1 MLKKKMQNRQKQMV
15 SYLLCA
21 CLFVGAGIFY
31 CAGLTEQ
38 KEVVLVEQE
47 QDTSLEEQ
55 TAQIKETEKEILE
68 HVCGAVKN
76 PGVYKIKEGSRICD
90 IIALAGGG
98 TSDSAVDTLNLARV
112 LKDEERIFVPTI
124 QEAETIEVLEKKG
137 SQKINLNTAT
147 KEQLMTLSGIG
158 EAKAEDIIAY
168 RAENGDFQTIED
180 IMKISGIKEAAFQ
193 KIKDKIMVKEE

>member
-1 MLKKKMQNRQKQMV
+1 MQNRQKQMV
-15 SYLLCA
+15 SYLLCV

-55 TAQIKETEKEILE
+55 TAQIKETEKEILV

-76 PGVYKIKEGSRICD
+76 PGVYRIEEGSRICD

-98 TSDSAVDTLNLARV
+98 TEDSVVDSLNLARV
-112 LKDEERIFVPTI
+112 LKDGERIFVPTI
-124 QEAETIEVLEKKG
+124 QEAETIEVLEEKG

>member
-1 MLKKKMQNRQKQMV
+1 MQNRQKQMV
-15 SYLLCA
+15 SYLLCV

-55 TAQIKETEKEILE
+55 TAQIKETEKEIFV

-90 IIALAGGG
+90 IIVLAGGG
-98 TSDSAVDTLNLARV
+98 TEDSVVDSLNLARV
-112 LKDEERIFVPTI
+112 LKDGERIFVPTI
-124 QEAETIEVLEKKG
+124 QEAETIEVLEEKG

-168 RAENGDFQTIED
+168 RAENGDFHTIED

>member
-55 TAQIKETEKEILE
+55 TAQIKETEKEILV

-76 PGVYKIKEGSRICD
+76 PGNFVTGLNCSILILRSFSVVISFM
-90 IIALAGGG
+90 IGGWMIG
-98 TSDSAVDTLNLARV
+98 TSD
-112 LKDEERIFVPTI
+112 I
-124 QEAETIEVLEKKG
+124 
-137 SQKINLNTAT
+137 
-147 KEQLMTLSGIG
+147 
-158 EAKAEDIIAY
+158 
-168 RAENGDFQTIED
+168 
-180 IMKISGIKEAAFQ
+180 
-193 KIKDKIMVKEE
+193 

>member
-1 MLKKKMQNRQKQMV
+1 MLKKKTQNRQKQMI
-15 SYLLCA
+15 SYLLCV

-31 CAGLTEQ
+31 CVGLTEE

-55 TAQIKETEKEILE
+55 TVQVKETKREIFV

-76 PGVYKIKEGSRICD
+76 PGVYRIEEGSRICD

-98 TSDSAVDTLNLARV
+98 TEDSVVDILNLARV
-112 LKDEERIFVPTI
+112 LKDGERIFVPTV
-124 QEAETIEVLEKKG
+124 QEAETIEILEEKG

-168 RAENGDFQTIED
+168 RVENGDFQTIED

>member
-1 MLKKKMQNRQKQMV
+1 M
-15 SYLLCA
+15 
-21 CLFVGAGIFY
+21 
-31 CAGLTEQ
+31 
-38 KEVVLVEQE
+38 LVEQE

-55 TAQIKETEKEILE
+55 TAQIKETEKEILV